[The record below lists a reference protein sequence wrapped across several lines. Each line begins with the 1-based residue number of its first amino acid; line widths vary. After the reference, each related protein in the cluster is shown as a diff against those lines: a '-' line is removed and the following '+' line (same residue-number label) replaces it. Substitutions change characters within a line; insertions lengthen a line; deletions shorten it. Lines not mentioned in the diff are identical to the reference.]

1 MERSTIDKVRENL
14 RLQQVYNVFLRYGFD
29 IGFSQA
35 GVVSDLRYKAQR
47 WIWDLPQD
55 LETMP
60 TPVKVRLMIEELG
73 PTYVKMGQIVS
84 SQASVI
90 PPEWA
95 EQLDLLQSNVPPFS
109 SQLVRETI
117 VEELGKPPEE
127 LYATF
132 EPEPFAAASTAQV
145 HHATLH
151 DGTRV
156 VVKVQRPHIRTEM
169 KADLGI
175 MQNAAKVV
183 SARSEQVRAI
193 DLVGML
199 EQFSSSVLAEL
210 DYTGEAFNAFK
221 LAKNMEG
228 LPGVHVPIIYSELST
243 SRVLTLEFI
252 HGVKANNIEAIEKA
266 GLDRREIARNALR
279 AFVKQLL
286 IDGFFHADPHPG
298 NVLINLQTGVVTFI
312 DTGMVG
318 ELDVQQRVNIVQLLV
333 AVQQSDVLGMAQV
346 LKNLSTPFRGPVDE
360 KAYYKDFERKVG
372 RIMYM
377 GTSMDFGQ
385 VVNAGL
391 NLLREHGLRL
401 DPNLTMAIKTLM
413 QAEAIATT
421 LFPEG
426 GIVADGVQMVR
437 EELMQVVTADRML
450 EEGKKQLTAIARDAL
465 QQVPSLSVATAS
477 WLNQYRKGRFEVY
490 VDTSALAKEVNK
502 ISNFG
507 RQAVIAII
515 LVGMII
521 GSAIAT
527 TVAATVPAEEGMWT
541 VITRLAYLGYVFAM
555 IIAAIIVLRLVW
567 RWLKGKDADKD

>member
-1 MERSTIDKVRENL
+1 
-14 RLQQVYNVFLRYGFD
+14 
-29 IGFSQA
+29 
-35 GVVSDLRYKAQR
+35 
-47 WIWDLPQD
+47 
-55 LETMP
+55 MP

-109 SQLVRETI
+109 AQLVRETI

-156 VVKVQRPHIRTEM
+156 VVKVQRPHIYTQM

-175 MQNAAKVV
+175 MQNAAKMV
-183 SARSEQVRAI
+183 SARSEQVRSI

-199 EQFSSSVLAEL
+199 EQFSTSVLAEL

-228 LPGVHVPIIYSELST
+228 LPGVHVPTIYPELST

-252 HGVKANNIEAIEKA
+252 KGVKANDIEAIEKA

-333 AVQQSDVLGMAQV
+333 AVQQHDVLAMAQV

-385 VVNAGL
+385 VVNSGL

-437 EELMQVVTADRML
+437 EELMQVITADRML

-527 TVAATVPAEEGMWT
+527 AVAATAPADDGIWS
-541 VITRLAYLGYVFAM
+541 VITRLAYLGYIFAM
-555 IIAAIIVLRLVW
+555 VIAMIIVLRLVW
-567 RWLKGKDADKD
+567 RWLKGKAADED

>member
-1 MERSTIDKVRENL
+1 M
-14 RLQQVYNVFLRYGFD
+14 
-29 IGFSQA
+29 
-35 GVVSDLRYKAQR
+35 
-47 WIWDLPQD
+47 
-55 LETMP
+55 
-60 TPVKVRLMIEELG
+60 
-73 PTYVKMGQIVS
+73 
-84 SQASVI
+84 
-90 PPEWA
+90 
-95 EQLDLLQSNVPPFS
+95 
-109 SQLVRETI
+109 
-117 VEELGKPPEE
+117 
-127 LYATF
+127 
-132 EPEPFAAASTAQV
+132 
-145 HHATLH
+145 
-151 DGTRV
+151 
-156 VVKVQRPHIRTEM
+156 
-169 KADLGI
+169 
-175 MQNAAKVV
+175 
-183 SARSEQVRAI
+183 
-193 DLVGML
+193 
-199 EQFSSSVLAEL
+199 LAEL

-228 LPGVHVPIIYSELST
+228 LPGVHVPTIYPELST

-252 HGVKANNIEAIEKA
+252 HGVKANNVEAIEKTD
-266 GLDRREIARNALR
+266 LDRSELARNALR

-298 NVLINLQTGVVTFI
+298 NVLINLQTGVITFI

-333 AVQQSDVLGMAQV
+333 AVQQHDVLAMAQV
-346 LKNLSTPFRGPVDE
+346 LKNLSTPFRGAVDE

-372 RIMYM
+372 RLMYM
-377 GTSMDFGQ
+377 GTSLDFGQ
-385 VVNAGL
+385 VVNSGL

-401 DPNLTMAIKTLM
+401 DPNLTMAIKALM
-413 QAEAIATT
+413 QAEAIAT
-421 LFPEG
+421 LLYPEG

-527 TVAATVPAEEGMWT
+527 SVAATAPTGGDIWNI
-541 VITRLAYLGYVFAM
+541 ITRLAYLGYIFAM
-555 IIAAIIVLRLVW
+555 VIAMVIVLRLVW
-567 RWLKGKDADKD
+567 RWLKGKAADED

>member
-1 MERSTIDKVRENL
+1 
-14 RLQQVYNVFLRYGFD
+14 
-29 IGFSQA
+29 
-35 GVVSDLRYKAQR
+35 
-47 WIWDLPQD
+47 
-55 LETMP
+55 
-60 TPVKVRLMIEELG
+60 
-73 PTYVKMGQIVS
+73 
-84 SQASVI
+84 
-90 PPEWA
+90 
-95 EQLDLLQSNVPPFS
+95 
-109 SQLVRETI
+109 
-117 VEELGKPPEE
+117 
-127 LYATF
+127 
-132 EPEPFAAASTAQV
+132 
-145 HHATLH
+145 
-151 DGTRV
+151 V

-199 EQFSSSVLAEL
+199 EQFSTSVLAEL

-228 LPGVHVPIIYSELST
+228 LPGVHVPTIYPELST

-252 HGVKANNIEAIEKA
+252 HGVKANNIEAIEKTD
-266 GLDRREIARNALR
+266 LDRSELARNALR

-298 NVLINLQTGVVTFI
+298 NVLIDLQTGVITFI

-318 ELDVQQRVNIVQLLV
+318 ELDVQQH
-333 AVQQSDVLGMAQV
+333 DVLAMAQV

-372 RIMYM
+372 RLMYM
-377 GTSMDFGQ
+377 GASLDFGQ
-385 VVNAGL
+385 VVNSGL

-401 DPNLTMAIKTLM
+401 DPNLTMAIKALM
-413 QAEAIATT
+413 QAEAIAT
-421 LFPEG
+421 LLYPEG

-527 TVAATVPAEEGMWT
+527 SVAATAPAEGDIWNI
-541 VITRLAYLGYVFAM
+541 ITRLAYLGYIFAM
-555 IIAAIIVLRLVW
+555 VIAMVIVLRLVW
-567 RWLKGKDADKD
+567 RWLKGKSADED

>member
-29 IGFSQA
+29 IGFGQA
-35 GVVSDLRYKAQR
+35 GVVSDLRHKAQR
-47 WIWDLPQD
+47 WVWDLPQD

-73 PTYVKMGQIVS
+73 PTYIKMGQIVS

-109 SQLVRETI
+109 AQLVRETI

-156 VVKVQRPHIRTEM
+156 VVKVQRPHIYTQM

-175 MQNAAKVV
+175 MQNAAKMV
-183 SARSEQVRAI
+183 SARSEQVRSI

-199 EQFSSSVLAEL
+199 EQFSTSVLAEL

-228 LPGVHVPIIYSELST
+228 LPGVHVPTIYTELST

-252 HGVKANNIEAIEKA
+252 HGVKANNIEAIEKS
-266 GLDRREIARNALR
+266 GLDRQEIARNALR
-279 AFVKQLL
+279 ALVKQLL

-318 ELDVQQRVNIVQLLV
+318 ELDVQQRMNIVQLLM
-333 AVQQSDVLGMAQV
+333 AVQQQDVPAMAQI

-377 GTSMDFGQ
+377 GTSLDFGQ

-437 EELMQVVTADRML
+437 EELMQVITADRML

-465 QQVPSLSVATAS
+465 QQVPSLSSATAS

-527 TVAATVPAEEGMWT
+527 SVAATAPTGGDIWN
-541 VITRLAYLGYVFAM
+541 VITRLAYLGYIFAM
-555 IIAAIIVLRLVW
+555 FIAMVIVLRLVW
-567 RWLKGKDADKD
+567 RWLKGKAADED

>member
-1 MERSTIDKVRENL
+1 M
-14 RLQQVYNVFLRYGFD
+14 
-29 IGFSQA
+29 
-35 GVVSDLRYKAQR
+35 
-47 WIWDLPQD
+47 
-55 LETMP
+55 
-60 TPVKVRLMIEELG
+60 
-73 PTYVKMGQIVS
+73 
-84 SQASVI
+84 
-90 PPEWA
+90 
-95 EQLDLLQSNVPPFS
+95 
-109 SQLVRETI
+109 
-117 VEELGKPPEE
+117 
-127 LYATF
+127 
-132 EPEPFAAASTAQV
+132 
-145 HHATLH
+145 
-151 DGTRV
+151 
-156 VVKVQRPHIRTEM
+156 
-169 KADLGI
+169 
-175 MQNAAKVV
+175 
-183 SARSEQVRAI
+183 
-193 DLVGML
+193 
-199 EQFSSSVLAEL
+199 LAEL

-228 LPGVHVPIIYSELST
+228 LPGVHVPTIYPELST

-252 HGVKANNIEAIEKA
+252 HGVKANNIEAIEKTD
-266 GLDRREIARNALR
+266 LDRSELARNALR

-298 NVLINLQTGVVTFI
+298 NVLINLQTGVITFI

-333 AVQQSDVLGMAQV
+333 AVQQHDVLAMAQV

-372 RIMYM
+372 RLMYM
-377 GTSMDFGQ
+377 GASLDFGQ
-385 VVNAGL
+385 VVNSGL

-401 DPNLTMAIKTLM
+401 DPNLTMAIKALM
-413 QAEAIATT
+413 QAEAIAT
-421 LFPEG
+421 LLYPEG

-527 TVAATVPAEEGMWT
+527 SVAATAPDRRRYLEYNHTAGLPRLHLRHGHRHGHRAAAGLALAEGQGC
-541 VITRLAYLGYVFAM
+541 RRGL
-555 IIAAIIVLRLVW
+555 VLH
-567 RWLKGKDADKD
+567 GSGQ